1 LLGKQAPVPRQYDYF
16 NGKKPEEVLTIALA
30 DAITQMK
37 RRHGE
42 SMNLWRYSA
51 PRMGWGDRL
60 VGVPYTDR
68 GSYIQIIQFGAE
80 FFGETVL
87 PPGQSEDPTSP
98 HYADQRD
105 LAGWW
110 MFKPMSLK

>member
-1 LLGKQAPVPRQYDYF
+1 MEGEAGALHRQHQRLLV
-16 NGKKPEEVLTIALA
+16 
-30 DAITQMK
+30 
-37 RRHGE
+37 
-42 SMNLWRYSA
+42 
-51 PRMGWGDRL
+51 DRL
-60 VGVPYTDR
+60 AGVPYTDR

-110 MFKPMSLK
+110 MFKPMTLK